1 MSYFKHDP
9 FEFNQDVLFPKN
21 IFDLLS
27 KDHECYIYEDLFN
40 QVDTSEVEKN
50 YSVKGQHAYHP
61 RLILGILV
69 YAYSHDIFSSREIE
83 KKCSEDLGFMY
94 VSHMSCPNFRVLSD
108 FRKDNYEFFKLF
120 FSQTVLLAKEA
131 GLVNLG
137 HVSLDGSKF
146 KADTSK
152 HKAMSYKRLKELEKQ
167 LRVEIEEL
175 LMQADRCDS
184 EEDAEYGE
192 LSGYEVIAD
201 LKIKEKRLEK
211 IREAKAAL
219 EKRELE
225 LHPGKEIDAKKQIS
239 FADQE
244 AMIMGKKGSFDYC
257 YNGQISVDKS
267 NQIIVGEHLSR
278 NANDKREVAPALK
291 EIKSTTGTLPE
302 KMSLD
307 NGYMSGDNLEDLCE
321 TGIDVYMATG
331 KGEGDNNSSES
342 EEGKGKFKKS
352 NFTYD
357 VDSDTFQCPAGK
369 ILKLKSQSRDGKKE
383 YQAEKAVCI
392 ACGLRAKCCKS
403 TKGEARTIHT
413 DDKEPL
419 RQEMKDKMS
428 QACSKEIYKERKVIV
443 EPVFGQIKNGGFRR
457 FHLRGYNKARGE
469 FSLVCSVHNIKK
481 IVKAIFRG
489 VVCLEAG
496 KLVKNGC

>member
-1 MSYFKHDP
+1 MSYFKNDP
-9 FEFNQDVLFPKN
+9 FEFNQGVLFPKN
-21 IFDLLS
+21 VFDLLNE
-27 KDHECYIYEDLFN
+27 DHECYIYEDLIN
-40 QVDTSEVEKN
+40 QLDTTEVEKN

-61 RLILGILV
+61 RLILGILI
-69 YAYSHDIFSSREIE
+69 YSYSHGIFSSREIE
-83 KKCSEDLGFMY
+83 KKCGEDLGFMY
-94 VSHMSCPNFRVLSD
+94 VCHMSCPNFRVLSD
-108 FRKDNYEFFKLF
+108 FRKDNYEFFKLCF
-120 FSQTVLLAKEA
+120 KQTVLLAKGA
-131 GLVNLG
+131 GMVNLG

-146 KADTSK
+146 GADTSK

-167 LRVEIEEL
+167 LAEEIEEL
-175 LMQADRCDS
+175 IIKADRCDN

-192 LSGYEVIAD
+192 LSGYEVSED

-211 IREAKAAL
+211 ISEAKEAL

-225 LHPGKEIDAKKQIS
+225 LNPGKEIEDKKQIS
-239 FADQE
+239 FADKE

-267 NQIIVGEHLSR
+267 NQIIVGEHLSL
-278 NANDKREVAPALK
+278 NANDKREVDPALK
-291 EIKSTTGTLPE
+291 EIKSTTGELPE

-307 NGYMSGDNLEDLCE
+307 NGYMSGDNLEDLSE

-331 KGEGDNNSSES
+331 KSEGDNNSSE
-342 EEGKGKFKKS
+342 EVKGKFKKS
-352 NFTYD
+352 NFNYD

-369 ILKLKSQSRDGKKE
+369 ILKLKSQPQNGKKI
-383 YQAEKAVCI
+383 YQAEKEVCI
-392 ACGLRAKCCKS
+392 DCGFRAKCCKS
-403 TKGEARTIHT
+403 NKEEARTIHT

-428 QACSKEIYKERKVIV
+428 QESSKEIYKERKVIV

-481 IVKAIFRG
+481 IVKAIFRE